1 MQLDS
6 NTLMFSIGILSLLM
20 AFVSWTFPATI
31 TDRDFGLKH
40 WAIGICFV
48 GFSLILTFLRSQVPV
63 FFGVLLANLFL
74 MAGGTLGLVAPARFF
89 QVPYARWAVLLGW
102 VAGIGTLV
110 GYLALGLPIAYAMTG
125 VCLAMAIVM
134 LHTVQIVLKHARR
147 PIPFPARIFALSMG
161 FMGVAYSVRAVV
173 AAMNPGTS
181 AAPLTLSGAHQSM
194 LIVGALFVVSSTISF
209 YSMVHDEQK
218 YQIAERAKRDPLT
231 GLFNRRA
238 FFEMAGPIER
248 EGTTYSILMIDIDHF
263 KSINDTYGHLG
274 GDAVLGHAGRLIA
287 GAFRIDD
294 IPCRFGGEEFCVLLR
309 RCDARAAMERAGQ
322 LVAQFNRHA
331 IRLPGGEEVR
341 ISVSVGVCQHA
352 PGRATL
358 KTIQSADL
366 ALYDAKHGGRN
377 QARLASDESARDRAG
392 AGREQAAAT

>member
-48 GFSLILTFLRSQVPV
+48 GFSLILIFLRSQVTA
-63 FFGVLLANLFL
+63 FFGVFLANVFL
-74 MAGGTLGLVAPARFF
+74 MTGGTLGLVAPARFF
-89 QVPYARWAVLLGW
+89 QVRYRLGAVVLAW
-102 VAGIGTLV
+102 
-110 GYLALGLPIAYAMTG
+110 ALGLGGLVAYLGLGLSIAYAMIG
-125 VCLAMAIVM
+125 VCFAMAIVM
-134 LHTVQIVLKHARR
+134 LHTVQLVLTHARR
-147 PIPFPARIFALSMG
+147 PIPFPAKIFALSMG
-161 FMGVAYSVRAVV
+161 FMGVSYATRSIVVVLNPQVSV
-173 AAMNPGTS
+173 
-181 AAPLTLSGAHQSM
+181 APVSLAGAHQSM

-218 YQIAERAKRDPLT
+218 HQIAERAKRDPLT

-238 FFEMAGPIER
+238 FFELATPIER
-248 EGTTYSILMIDIDHF
+248 EQTPFAILMIDIDHF

-274 GDAVLGHAGRLIA
+274 GDAVLSHAGRLLL

-294 IPCRFGGEEFCVLLR
+294 IACRFGGEEFCVLLR
-309 RCDARAAMERAGQ
+309 GCDAGQAMERAGQ
-322 LVAQFNRHA
+322 LVAQFDRHT
-331 IRLPGGEEVR
+331 IRLPGGEDVR
-341 ISVSVGVCQHA
+341 ISVSVGVCQHL
-352 PGRATL
+352 PGRGTL
-358 KTIQSADL
+358 KTIQNADL

-377 QARLASDESARDRAG
+377 QARLAREESSGDRA
-392 AGREQAAAT
+392 ASQRLQPAAN

>member
-31 TDRDFGLKH
+31 TDRDFGLQR
-40 WAIGICFV
+40 WAVGICFV
-48 GFSLILTFLRSQVPV
+48 GFSLILIFLRDQVHP
-63 FFGVLLANLFL
+63 FFGVFLANVFL
-74 MAGGTLGLVAPARFF
+74 MTGGTLGLVAPARFF
-89 QVPYARWAVLLGW
+89 QVPYRRGAVVLAW
-102 VAGIGTLV
+102 
-110 GYLALGLPIAYAMTG
+110 ALGVSGLVAYLGLGLSIAYAMMG
-125 VCLAMAIVM
+125 VCFAMAIVM
-134 LHTVQIVLKHARR
+134 LHTVQIVLTHARR

-161 FMGVAYSVRAVV
+161 FMGVAYCVRASLV
-173 AAMNPGTS
+173 AMNPQVGVGPVS
-181 AAPLTLSGAHQSM
+181 LAGSHQSM

-218 YQIAERAKRDPLT
+218 HQIAERARRDPLT
-231 GLFNRRA
+231 GLYNRRA
-238 FFEMAGPIER
+238 FFEMAAQIEQ
-248 EGTTYSILMIDIDHF
+248 EQPPYSILMIDIDHF

-274 GDAVLGHAGRLIA
+274 GDAVLSHAGRLIM

-309 RCDARAAMERAGQ
+309 RCDAREAMTRAHT
-322 LVAQFNRHA
+322 LVAQFSQHA

-341 ISVSVGVCQHA
+341 ISVSVGVCPHL

-377 QARLASDESARDRAG
+377 QARMAADSSAQDRA
-392 AGREQAAAT
+392 ASAQA